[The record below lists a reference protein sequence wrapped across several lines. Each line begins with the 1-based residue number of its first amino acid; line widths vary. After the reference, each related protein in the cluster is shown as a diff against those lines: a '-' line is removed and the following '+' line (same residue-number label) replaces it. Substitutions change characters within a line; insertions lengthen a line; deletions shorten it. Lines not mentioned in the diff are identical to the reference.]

1 MKNIKKYPEST
12 LTKWAP
18 IMENLGIVNKH
29 LSEVMSFFCENYI
42 VNNPDS
48 DDLPERV
55 NHLLL
60 KLQNSEKSEIKRT
73 LYNPISG
80 EIEYELENGFIIT
93 EKNKFKREPTIEE
106 MVDLFGI
113 DFIRELDTQKW
124 REHTLNKIL

>member
-1 MKNIKKYPEST
+1 M
-12 LTKWAP
+12 
-18 IMENLGIVNKH
+18 
-29 LSEVMSFFCENYI
+29 
-42 VNNPDS
+42 
-48 DDLPERV
+48 
-55 NHLLL
+55 L

>member
-1 MKNIKKYPEST
+1 MKNTKKCTDT

-48 DDLPERV
+48 VDLPEKI
-55 NHLLL
+55 NNLLL

>member
-1 MKNIKKYPEST
+1 MKNTKKCTDT

-48 DDLPERV
+48 DDLPEKV
-55 NHLLL
+55 NNLLL